1 MLIFFRANLKQYF
14 PTHLIPVTTGLKSK
28 LLGGGSKTDP
38 LESDLVAGYKDA
50 WDKVRLYI

>member
-1 MLIFFRANLKQYF
+1 MFFRANLKQYF